1 MLLPMMTPHRDMI
14 ERSGAYTR
22 DEPVVSLGRTITE
35 VETIIMMMVMMISM
49 MTMMII

>member
-35 VETIIMMMVMMISM
+35 VETIISMMISM
-49 MTMMII
+49 MII

>member
-1 MLLPMMTPHRDMI
+1 MLLPLMMTHRDMI
-14 ERSGAYTR
+14 EQSGAYTR

-35 VETIIMMMVMMISM
+35 VETIIMIMMMMISM

>member
-1 MLLPMMTPHRDMI
+1 MLLMIMMMTARDMI

-35 VETIIMMMVMMISM
+35 VKIFIIMIM
-49 MTMMII
+49 